1 MTQSNRGV
9 KAMLPKKILKEKKSI
24 YDFNVRFI
32 LFKKEFSL
40 SFKVNSKKEQ

>member
-1 MTQSNRGV
+1 
-9 KAMLPKKILKEKKSI
+9 MLPRKVPKEIKPL
-24 YDFNVRFI
+24 YGFNLGFV